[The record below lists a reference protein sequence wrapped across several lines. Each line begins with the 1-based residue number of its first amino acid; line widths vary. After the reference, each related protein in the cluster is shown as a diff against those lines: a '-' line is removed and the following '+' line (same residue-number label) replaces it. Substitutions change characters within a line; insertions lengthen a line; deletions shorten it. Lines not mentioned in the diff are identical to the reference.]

1 MSFLKTERRVP
12 EPIHD
17 EPSFGHHLRP
27 TVTVRGEEE
36 KGDSPPKDPPSDPPD
51 STEING
57 RTRGPGGARDASGE
71 RRYAALRQSNDPPD
85 PTPITGNKRG
95 GDEESAE
102 EEDPPPP
109 REITGP
115 KRGG

>member
-1 MSFLKTERRVP
+1 MSLQKTERRVP
-12 EPIHD
+12 EPDHD
-17 EPSFGHHLRP
+17 ELASGNHVLLPI
-27 TVTVRGEEE
+27 TIRGEDED
-36 KGDSPPKDPPSDPPD
+36 GDSPPEDPPSEPPD
-51 STEING
+51 RTEITG
-57 RTRGPGGARDASGE
+57 TTRGPDSSWESRVDRPSV
-71 RRYAALRQSNDPPD
+71 ALQQSNDPPD

-95 GDEESAE
+95 GDD